1 MDDLFSVQFQLFYP
15 ILVSL
20 HGSQLH
26 LVDRLQSGVKQWQGR
41 GRGDTQSTSH
51 LTQENT
57 QSTPHLTQESTQGTP
72 NLTQENTQGN
82 PNLTQENTQGTPNL
96 TQENTQGTP
105 HLTQDN
111 TKHFSPYTGKHKALL
126 NLHRKTQSTLL
137 TSHIKP
143 HKALFSLHRKT
154 RKTLLTVDWKTT
166 KAPLTLHMKHTEHS
180 SPYTGNTQGTPHL
193 AQENT

>member
-1 MDDLFSVQFQLFYP
+1 MFSVQFQLFYP

-72 NLTQENTQGN
+72 NLTQENTQG
-82 PNLTQENTQGTPNL
+82 
-96 TQENTQGTP
+96 TP

-111 TKHFSPYTGKHKALL
+111 TKHFSPSTGKHKALL

-137 TSHIKP
+137 NSHIKP

-180 SPYTGNTQGTPHL
+180 SPYTGNTHGTPHL